1 MIQDMAAPD
10 NQTLY
15 ILQGNGEMRR
25 GYHVNGWR
33 WERKVDTGLSAS
45 HTIAVYDDYV
55 LVGAAANEPSPAAYS
70 ADKGQTWI
78 KITKET
84 PSSGNRHVAFDTYFD
99 TNQIIYVAD
108 DAGGVYRWS
117 LNRSYSW
124 DDMTPP
130 NHSFYGIA
138 LGVQGTLYG
147 AYSSTESGVDRS
159 LYARSGIPKP
169 GVYWDSI
176 TTGLIAGVRFSTEP
190 SAMSISESS
199 LWAIDARGYDPADDE
214 GCLWTFTDTLA
225 GAGPKLIEP
234 EYGAAL
240 GCDPVSGRNQE
251 VDLRWQQLSLANAY
265 ELEIARDEDFS
276 LRITEA
282 EPQTNPYYEPPV
294 VTSPAYRILPGILPE
309 ASTTYYWR
317 VRVREAATGQVIRS
331 HWSEEGSFSIKA
343 GLPVVSPYLG
353 AQALKP
359 ARGAHN
365 MPVSSIAFSWT
376 PFKGATEYELVL
388 AKDPALT
395 DIIVRENLPTT
406 AYRYG
411 GRLDYDT
418 SYFWQ
423 VAATK
428 PLPSEP
434 SPVFS
439 FTTAASPAPPPAPY
453 DELLRWLQISTLI
466 NVFGFIAIAATLILL
481 RSRRT

>member
-1 MIQDMAAPD
+1 
-10 NQTLY
+10 
-15 ILQGNGEMRR
+15 
-25 GYHVNGWR
+25 
-33 WERKVDTGLSAS
+33 
-45 HTIAVYDDYV
+45 V
-55 LVGAAANEPSPAAYS
+55 LVGAAANEPSPGAHS
-70 ADKGQTWI
+70 ADKGQNWT
-78 KITKET
+78 KITEET
-84 PSSGNRHVAFDTYFD
+84 PSAGNRHVAFDTYFD

-108 DAGGVYRWS
+108 DAGGIYRWS
-117 LNRSYSW
+117 LNRSYRW
-124 DDMTPP
+124 DDMAPP

-138 LGVQGTLYG
+138 LGIQGALYG
-147 AYSSTESGVDRS
+147 AYSSTESGIDRS

-176 TTGLIAGVRFSTEP
+176 TTGLVAGVRFSTEP
-190 SAMSISESS
+190 SAISISESS

-214 GCLWTFTDTLA
+214 GCLWAFTDTLA
-225 GAGPKLIEP
+225 RAGPRLIEP
-234 EYGAAL
+234 EYGTAL

-251 VDLRWQQLSLANAY
+251 VDLRWQQLSLADAY

-276 LRITEA
+276 LRVIEA

-294 VTSPAYRILPGILPE
+294 VTSPAYRIVPGILPE
-309 ASTTYYWR
+309 ANTTYYWR
-317 VRVREAATGQVIRS
+317 VRVREATTGQVIRS
-331 HWSEEGSFSIKA
+331 HWSEKSSFSIKA
-343 GLPVVSPYLG
+343 GLPVVSPYIG
-353 AQALKP
+353 AQDLKP
-359 ARGAHN
+359 AHGADN
-365 MPVSSIAFSWT
+365 IPVSSIAFSWT
-376 PFKGATEYELVL
+376 PFKGVTEYELVL

-423 VAATK
+423 VSATK

-439 FTTAASPAPPPAPY
+439 FTTTANPKPPPTTPY
-453 DELLRWLQISTLI
+453 DKLLHWLQISTLI
-466 NVFGFIAIAATLILL
+466 NVFGFIAIAATLILF